1 MKKPIVGRPLIQNKV
16 QFGGVISISFP
27 RNQRDILLGLNE
39 ATNAMRVS
47 RSELAR
53 DALYMMYN
61 VQSIVELE
69 TLILNRYRKGRLEG
83 PSKITN
89 FDNLLEYELKN
100 SGLIKVALK
109 WEITNKD
116 MAHLLYR
123 YCMKK
128 L

>member
-1 MKKPIVGRPLIQNKV
+1 MPDKIHI
-16 QFGGVISISFP
+16 GGVISISFP
-27 RNQRDILLGLNE
+27 RNQYEILLGLNE
-39 ATNAMRVS
+39 AAKVMRVS

-61 VQSIVELE
+61 VHSIVELE
-69 TLILNRYRKGRLEG
+69 TMILNKYKSGRLIG
-83 PSKITN
+83 PVPFTN
-89 FDNLLEYELKN
+89 FNSLLEWEMR
-100 SGLIKVALK
+100 SRHLIDVALK